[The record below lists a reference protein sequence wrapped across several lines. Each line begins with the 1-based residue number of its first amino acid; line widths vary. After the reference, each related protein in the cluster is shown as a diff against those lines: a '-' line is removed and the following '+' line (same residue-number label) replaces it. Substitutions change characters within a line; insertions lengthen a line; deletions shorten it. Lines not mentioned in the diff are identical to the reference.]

1 MEDVKVV
8 DVRTVGLTRN
18 RVQMRLDLPRYPDQN
33 QINSIEYAAKHV
45 LAGRQV
51 VLSADNIEFNSTAKA
66 PLDSEAHKALTA
78 RDEDIRRLQ
87 AKLDARD
94 EQYAELK
101 AENERLQGIFDALDG
116 VFYQVNLN
124 STRGKKAKEAR
135 DNFMKRCGV

>member
-1 MEDVKVV
+1 MEDVKVI
-8 DVRTVGLTRN
+8 GLARN
-18 RVQMRLDLPRYPDQN
+18 RIHMRLELPHYPDQN

-51 VLSADNIEFNSTAKA
+51 VLSADNIEFNSTAKE

-78 RDEDIRRLQ
+78 RDEAIRKLQ
-87 AKLDARD
+87 ARLNMRG

-101 AENERLQGIFDALDG
+101 AENERLQGILDALDG
-116 VFYQVNLN
+116 VFFQVNRN

-135 DNFMKRCGV
+135 DNL